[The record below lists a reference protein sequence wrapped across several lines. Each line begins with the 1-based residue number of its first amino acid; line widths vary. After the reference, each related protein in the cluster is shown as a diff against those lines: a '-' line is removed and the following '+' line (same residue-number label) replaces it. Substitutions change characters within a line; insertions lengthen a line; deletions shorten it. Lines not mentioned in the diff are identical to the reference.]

1 MPMGPDAEGRRCPQ
15 RRGRGARPV
24 RLGSRPGP
32 VWSARR
38 ASPAVM
44 RRPRELWAQGRMG
57 PPRRGG
63 DRGAGGGSLRWGAP
77 PAPCHGPEAPPSGG
91 CTRRLLPAEPAPPPP
106 APRVSWSA
114 ALQGLGRPRP
124 VTSFPGHAHSGR
136 SRGVLSVVPEPPPQ
150 ASEAVGSGEEK
161 KDFSERSPGVLGAEE
176 RSWQTFAA

>member
-1 MPMGPDAEGRRCPQ
+1 MGPDAEGRRCPQ

-57 PPRRGG
+57 PPRWGG
-63 DRGAGGGSLRWGAP
+63 QRRGGGSLRLGGSPRPLPWPGSAP
-77 PAPCHGPEAPPSGG
+77 FW
-91 CTRRLLPAEPAPPPP
+91 RLCAPPPAGRARP
-106 APRVSWSA
+106 PPTSCAPSLLER
-114 ALQGLGRPRP
+114 ALLGRGRPRP

-136 SRGVLSVVPEPPPQ
+136 SRGALSAVPEPPPQ
-150 ASEAVGSGEEK
+150 ASEAVGSREK
-161 KDFSERSPGVLGAEE
+161 KNFFSEQPPGVLGAEE
-176 RSWQTFAA
+176 RSWQTFAAV

>member
-1 MPMGPDAEGRRCPQ
+1 MGPDAEGRRCPQ

-57 PPRRGG
+57 PPRWGG
-63 DRGAGGGSLRWGAP
+63 QRRGGGSLRLGGSPRPLPWPGSAPFWRLCAP
-77 PAPCHGPEAPPSGG
+77 P
-91 CTRRLLPAEPAPPPP
+91 PAGRARPPPPP

-114 ALQGLGRPRP
+114 RCWGAGGPAPSPASLGTPTVGGAAGRCPRSRSRLRRPLRLLGRER
-124 VTSFPGHAHSGR
+124 
-136 SRGVLSVVPEPPPQ
+136 
-150 ASEAVGSGEEK
+150 K
-161 KDFSERSPGVLGAEE
+161 KIFFQSNLLE
-176 RSWQTFAA
+176 F

>member
-57 PPRRGG
+57 PPRWGG
-63 DRGAGGGSLRWGAP
+63 QRRGGGSLRLGGSPRPLPWPGSAPFWRLCAP
-77 PAPCHGPEAPPSGG
+77 PPAGRARPPPHLLRPESPGARAAGAREAPP
-91 CTRRLLPAEPAPPPP
+91 RHQLPWARPQWAEPRGAVRGPG
-106 APRVSWSA
+106 AASA
-114 ALQGLGRPRP
+114 GL
-124 VTSFPGHAHSGR
+124 
-136 SRGVLSVVPEPPPQ
+136 
-150 ASEAVGSGEEK
+150 
-161 KDFSERSPGVLGAEE
+161 
-176 RSWQTFAA
+176 